1 MPVAAW
7 YGHRKSSKA
16 STCGRSYCKQVYLEN
31 HDQQGK
37 STGSFATLCSPCHN
51 TFKGK
56 KRNKIRWKKCVPEW
70 MYLPNTGNFR
80 IRAPFSL
87 LFHKK
92 ILFSLTQETKRD
104 RGLIK
109 INKKCNKLR
118 CKILYTWRWC
128 IIHLPN
134 VWNSM
139 SITYEDYYIG

>member
-16 STCGRSYCKQVYLEN
+16 STCGRPYCKQVYLEN

-80 IRAPFSL
+80 IRVPFSL

-92 ILFSLTQETKRD
+92 IFFSLTQRPKEIEVSSKS
-104 RGLIK
+104 IK
-109 INKKCNKLR
+109 SATNLDAKF
-118 CKILYTWRWC
+118 C
-128 IIHLPN
+128 IHDDD
-134 VWNSM
+134 V
-139 SITYEDYYIG
+139 